1 MLSHFRIIL
10 KGKEFLPHFFQI
22 KLIIRLKKRGKLD
35 LYLNEMKLEKNLFSQ
50 INELLIKFLLK
61 KEEIENGDDGLRIIF
76 KWK

>member
-1 MLSHFRIIL
+1 
-10 KGKEFLPHFFQI
+10 
-22 KLIIRLKKRGKLD
+22 
-35 LYLNEMKLEKNLFSQ
+35 MKLEKSLFSQ